1 MRVGLCKV
9 AGSDFSI
16 GEPPVFKGK
25 LFLGWWATRSDPCK
39 VVVAGEAVRADLG
52 SFPTHSGLRE
62 WLHLLSPPQT
72 TCPQTR
78 EPQVLPSTF
87 QTTLQVLGAGDTF
100 DWSRS
105 LWLSVQD
112 SAFCCR
118 SF

>member
-16 GEPPVFKGK
+16 GEPPAFKGK
-25 LFLGWWATRSDPCK
+25 LFLGRWATRSDPCE
-39 VVVAGEAVRADLG
+39 VAAAGEAVRADLG
-52 SFPTHSGLRE
+52 SFPTHLVPPGV
-62 WLHLLSPPQT
+62 HLLSPPQS
-72 TCPQTR
+72 TCPQTW
-78 EPQVLPSTF
+78 EPRVLPSTF

-100 DWSRS
+100 DWPRG
-105 LWLSVQD
+105 LWLSMQD